1 MLKKYLYRILFLI
14 AWGIILSP
22 LNTFAGT
29 LTNISIVGG
38 STAPSATTTYTVS
51 FTTENAVPAGAFSAF
66 QWAMNLSGGSNN
78 FDFNNVGTADVTLTV
93 NGVSRAISAVASSNT
108 VLHIYPSGS
117 LPAGAN
123 LVFTVNDVIN
133 PNAAGSYT
141 FFDFRTRTTGTD
153 PIDTGNPSPIVIVNP
168 DTTTQAPTL
177 SSPISDSVQNTLQL
191 TYSLPEVPTP
201 GTVNVSFN
209 NGTTTTTLTMGNSQ
223 SVDTAVNL
231 VSLASTSGVA
241 SATAGSL
248 ADGTYTVTLSYQD
261 YLGNPM
267 STDVSSNVIIDTT
280 APVITA
286 INSSILFPPGAAIT
300 WTTNEASS
308 SRVEYGLTTW
318 YGTFTTL
325 DSSLVTAHTVNVV
338 GLAQVTPYNYRV
350 ISVDAAGNSATSGD
364 NTFTTSGAGSG
375 GIGGGPYEERKEER
389 LVEEEEKTVQTAPV
403 NLPTT
408 NNLENNQK
416 VSVEPATQ
424 EDTKTLDNSPVA
436 SYLTSFIKFR
446 AKNNPED
453 VKKLQIFLNDFEWEN
468 LPIDGIYKR
477 EDVEA
482 IKRFQKK
489 YTQEILA
496 YWNITEPTGYVYIK
510 TVEMIN
516 KKFLEKKA

>member
-1 MLKKYLYRILFLI
+1 M
-14 AWGIILSP
+14 
-22 LNTFAGT
+22 
-29 LTNISIVGG
+29 GG

-93 NGVSRAISAVASSNT
+93 NGVSRAISAVASSYT

-308 SRVEYGLTTW
+308 SRVEYGLTT
-318 YGTFTTL
+318 
-325 DSSLVTAHTVNVV
+325 
-338 GLAQVTPYNYRV
+338 
-350 ISVDAAGNSATSGD
+350 
-364 NTFTTSGAGSG
+364 
-375 GIGGGPYEERKEER
+375 
-389 LVEEEEKTVQTAPV
+389 
-403 NLPTT
+403 
-408 NNLENNQK
+408 
-416 VSVEPATQ
+416 
-424 EDTKTLDNSPVA
+424 
-436 SYLTSFIKFR
+436 
-446 AKNNPED
+446 
-453 VKKLQIFLNDFEWEN
+453 
-468 LPIDGIYKR
+468 
-477 EDVEA
+477 
-482 IKRFQKK
+482 
-489 YTQEILA
+489 
-496 YWNITEPTGYVYIK
+496 
-510 TVEMIN
+510 
-516 KKFLEKKA
+516 